1 MNVWDFV
8 LVQVGL
14 AVSKVKI
21 SRKSK
26 RKVKNAANKVIDA
39 AANVIIDILRSL
51 RK

>member
-1 MNVWDFV
+1 MF
-8 LVQVGL
+8 VQVGL
-14 AVSKVKI
+14 AVSKIKL

>member
-1 MNVWDFV
+1 MKLLDLL

-14 AVSKVKI
+14 AVSKIKI

-26 RKVKNAANKVIDA
+26 RKVKNAANKMIDA
-39 AANVIIDILRSL
+39 AANVLIDILRSL